1 MLRPAQTVSE
11 KMIKVDHTGEN
22 GAVNIYRAQR
32 LTAQIRAPH
41 LRPQLA
47 HFQEHEEEHRALFKT
62 YLEERGIRRCVSYHL
77 SGIGG
82 FILGFMTGLMGTN
95 AIAATTYA
103 VESVVLAHLAHQLEF
118 LREDNIDAF
127 NVVSLIYEDEKSHHD
142 TAKAQMLEGK
152 FLTRVLVR
160 IVRLSTEAVIRFGM
174 R

>member
-1 MLRPAQTVSE
+1 MSRRAKTISE

-32 LTAQIRAPH
+32 LTAQIRARH
-41 LRPQLA
+41 LLPQLV
-47 HFQEHEEEHRALFKT
+47 HFQEHEEEHRELFRN
-62 YLEERGIRRCVSYHL
+62 YLKDRDIRRCVSFHL

-82 FILGFMTGLMGTN
+82 FVLGFATGLMGPN

-103 VESVVLAHLAHQLEF
+103 VENVVLEHLEHQLDF
-118 LREDNIDAF
+118 LKTDNMDAF

-142 TAKAQMLEGK
+142 AAKAQMHEGK
-152 FLTRVLVR
+152 LISRILVY
-160 IVRLSTEAVIRFGM
+160 IVKMSTEAVIRFGM